1 VRLIRISSALLQ
13 NILKVTRER
22 AGKRFVATALSRR
35 LSLLTQHASGARHLH
50 TKLSGNTVI
59 FFLL

>member
-1 VRLIRISSALLQ
+1 MRISSALLQ
-13 NILKVTRER
+13 HILKVMRER
-22 AGKRFVATALSRR
+22 AVQKFVATALSRR
-35 LSLLTQHASGARHLH
+35 LSLLTLRASGARHLH